1 MINRTSLIWFI
12 LILITIGSYILA
24 DISTMPWIAAIILG
38 LAAIKG
44 YLIIDGFMELY
55 GYKGFMRYA
64 MNLYCP
70 ILSLFIWLL
79 VKQ

>member
-1 MINRTSLIWFI
+1 MINRVPLIWLV
-12 LILITIGSYILA
+12 LILLTIGSYTLA
-24 DISTMPWIAAIILG
+24 DASTLPWIAAIILG

-55 GYKGFMRYA
+55 GYKGYMRYA

-79 VKQ
+79 VKH

>member
-24 DISTMPWIAAIILG
+24 DVSTMPWIAAIILG

-70 ILSLFIWLL
+70 ILGLFIWLL